1 MKNNE
6 PLISVIVPVY
16 NVEKYLR
23 QCLDSIVNQTYTNLE
38 IICVNDCTEDSS
50 LSILEEYAKLDSRI
64 IIINNVVNL
73 GLGLSRNKG
82 IEIARGD
89 YIHCLDSDDWLVVN
103 AYERIVSYIKE
114 VGDKDVFRFLY
125 TCYNEAANK
134 FVEVLEGS
142 LPKEILNK
150 SLNIYDNP
158 QIIDDW
164 EPTAWIKLIKADF
177 LKQNK
182 LYYNDYRCLEDI
194 EYSILLLLK
203 AKSIYFIDEKLLY
216 YRVRKGS
223 LVTKRLFYYDNILK
237 DAKKTAI
244 WAKDL
249 PELTRIYLL
258 NYIYFHV
265 LTNGLDLYYLSKLSY
280 KKLKEVFIEHID
292 YDILSKYKRF
302 SYYARIYKKIL
313 NYSELKFWF
322 SYCMRRFLKKS
333 FPCLATLYFNLKRKL
348 VRCINE

>member
-50 LSILEEYAKLDSRI
+50 LSILEEYAKRDSRI
-64 IIINNVVNL
+64 IIINNDRNL

-114 VGDKDVFRFLY
+114 VGEQDIFRFLY

-150 SLNIYDNP
+150 SLNIYDYP
-158 QIIDDW
+158 QMIDNW

-203 AKSIYFIDEKLLY
+203 AKSIYFIDEKLLF
-216 YRVRKGS
+216 YRVRQGS
-223 LVTKRLFYYDNILK
+223 LVTKRLNYYDNILK
-237 DAKKTAI
+237 DAANTAI
-244 WAKDL
+244 WANDL

-265 LTNGLDLYYLSKLSY
+265 LTNGLDSYYYSKISY
-280 KKLKEVFIEHID
+280 KQLRNIFQKYIEVEV
-292 YDILSKYKRF
+292 LEKYPRF
-302 SYYARIYKKIL
+302 KYYTSLYKKVMI
-313 NYSELKFWF
+313 YGELKFKI
-322 SYCMRRFLKKS
+322 SYCLRRFVKEK
-333 FPCLATLYFNLKRKL
+333 FPCFVSNYFKIKKAIRIKK
-348 VRCINE
+348 